1 MKKMKAYF
9 LLVLIASMTILS
21 CEKDNGN
28 NNNNS
33 SRVIKYEVSG
43 NYTGSMIASYTTASG
58 GTTNETMPGLPW
70 SKEVTYASNVTA
82 AIIAVTG
89 NGGVPGQQVTVIVK
103 KGGSQISSTVMTA
116 DNAGSFSKSAPAVTF

>member
-9 LLVLIASMTILS
+9 LLVLIASMTFLS
-21 CEKDNGN
+21 CEKDKDDN
-28 NNNNS
+28 NNNT

-43 NYTGSMIASYTTASG
+43 NYTGSLIASYTTASG
-58 GTTNETMPGLPW
+58 GTTNETMPALPW

-82 AIIAVTG
+82 AILAVTG
-89 NGGVPGQQVTVIVK
+89 NGGVAGQKVTVIVK

-116 DNAGSFSKSAPAVTF
+116 ETSGSFSKPTPTVTF

>member
-9 LLVLIASMTILS
+9 LFVLIASMTFLS
-21 CEKDNGN
+21 CEKDKDDN
-28 NNNNS
+28 NNNT

-43 NYTGSMIASYTTASG
+43 NYTGSLIASYTTASG
-58 GTTNETMPGLPW
+58 GTTNETIPALPW

-82 AIIAVTG
+82 AILAVTG
-89 NGGVPGQQVTVIVK
+89 NGGVAGQKVTVIVK

-116 DNAGSFSKSAPAVTF
+116 ETSGSFSKPTPSVTF